1 MINIIISKEDAIKI
15 VEFYLNNIEEKIR
28 IRKASLKIDKAEYRK
43 TEWGMYLDNIEYTT
57 MQLKELQ
64 KEKRKYKRILNKLNG
79 VTTNVKR
86 RNTTKS

>member
-1 MINIIISKEDAIKI
+1 MINIISKEDVIKV
-15 VEFYLNNIEEKIR
+15 VEFYLNNIEEKIQ
-28 IRKASLKIDKAEYRK
+28 IRKASLKFDKAEYRK

-57 MQLKELQ
+57 MKLKELQ

-79 VTTNVKR
+79 VDTNDKG